1 MFIEDPF
8 FGFGMWGYPKQDIP
22 ETLCRVVLGEPYFD
36 REGYLLSHE
45 GRFSQYDPRSVPFS
59 HPKEWE
65 TMARWLYGQMGSFFT
80 LLTIDSSR
88 IYSVVRKPHPLLL
101 HGEFFTHVQGEAVKE
116 QSRYVWTPDQPRER
130 MRHIPPEIRMFYVD
144 KFKASESKVPV
155 VDTDA

>member
-8 FGFGMWGYPKQDIP
+8 IGFGMWGYPKQEIP
-22 ETLCRVVLGEPYFD
+22 ETLCRVVLGEPHFD

-88 IYSVVRKPHPLLL
+88 IDSVVRQPHPLLH
-101 HGEFFTHVQGEAVKE
+101 HGEFFIHVQGEAVKE

-130 MRHIPPEIRMFYVD
+130 MRHIPPDIMMFYANR
-144 KFKASESKVPV
+144 FKASESMVPV
-155 VDTDA
+155 SDTDA